1 MHVIITCTPS
11 LILPFF
17 SVLPS
22 FLHPTI
28 TPHTLLP
35 PSSPT
40 LLLSS
45 PPPLLPSVC
54 PGDVQAENAA
64 LQVRVDTME
73 QDLQEESVRMQ
84 ELLEQNVQ
92 LELDRDRRYVILV
105 KQRQGSQG
113 LPVCSW
119 RPQCENVGM

>member
-1 MHVIITCTPS
+1 M
-11 LILPFF
+11 
-17 SVLPS
+17 
-22 FLHPTI
+22 
-28 TPHTLLP
+28 
-35 PSSPT
+35 
-40 LLLSS
+40 
-45 PPPLLPSVC
+45 
-54 PGDVQAENAA
+54 QAENAA

-113 LPVCSW
+113 LQVCPWSS
-119 RPQCENVGM
+119 QCEDMALGM

>member
-1 MHVIITCTPS
+1 M
-11 LILPFF
+11 
-17 SVLPS
+17 
-22 FLHPTI
+22 
-28 TPHTLLP
+28 
-35 PSSPT
+35 
-40 LLLSS
+40 
-45 PPPLLPSVC
+45 
-54 PGDVQAENAA
+54 QAENAA

-113 LPVCSW
+113 LPVCPW
-119 RPQCENVGM
+119 RPQCEDVGM